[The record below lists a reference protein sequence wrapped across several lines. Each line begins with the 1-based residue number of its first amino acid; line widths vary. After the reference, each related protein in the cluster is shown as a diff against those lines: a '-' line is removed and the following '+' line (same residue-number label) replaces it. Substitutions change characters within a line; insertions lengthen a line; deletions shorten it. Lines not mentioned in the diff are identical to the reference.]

1 MQRTT
6 PNKSKQT
13 ADAMSAKEIERR
25 RDEAVRRALN
35 TPPKL
40 HKEMKKGKKR
50 AGEPTPSEKRT

>member
-1 MQRTT
+1 MA
-6 PNKSKQT
+6 KQSLQKPT
-13 ADAMSAKEIERR
+13 KKQMDEAQIIQR

-35 TPPKL
+35 TPPKP